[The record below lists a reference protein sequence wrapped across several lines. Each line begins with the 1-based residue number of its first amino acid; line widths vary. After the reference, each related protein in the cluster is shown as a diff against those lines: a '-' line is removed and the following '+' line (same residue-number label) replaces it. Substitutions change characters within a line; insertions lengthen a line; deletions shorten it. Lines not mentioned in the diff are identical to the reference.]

1 MEYKDYVDE
10 AIFFL
15 TLTSVVFCLTL
26 YIFIEFIYKHA
37 MVDSES
43 GGESKTHEM
52 EILDTAGYTSSVVC
66 INYHSSIVISNNL
79 LKVI

>member
-1 MEYKDYVDE
+1 LEYKDYVDE

-26 YIFIEFIYKHA
+26 YIFIEC
-37 MVDSES
+37 

-79 LKVI
+79 L